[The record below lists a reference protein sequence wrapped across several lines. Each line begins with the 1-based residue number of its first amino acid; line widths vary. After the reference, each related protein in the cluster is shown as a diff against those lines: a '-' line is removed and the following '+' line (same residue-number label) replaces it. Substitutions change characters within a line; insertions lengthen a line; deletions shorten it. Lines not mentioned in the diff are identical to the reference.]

1 MVSLYE
7 ISNRINCKF
16 ILFLYLIFPIIQL
29 ISYNLFEYTTWRIPP
44 LRIFFLI
51 YSSMATRSTGCYAK
65 LDRSIYF
72 SFAYSIDSDYAKNIS
87 SARDRAIV
95 RRIYPAIIHVERAT
109 CDESNDTR
117 RRQMEMTRLARCFV
131 DEPLLRRGKR
141 FEAKTWKRDG
151 RPVWILAIEKGNIDF
166 LPASIS
172 PSLSLFL
179 HLVSLPPPL
188 PVFLHLSISLPL
200 AHAPS
205 LFFFADKFSR
215 LPFTT
220 LPADSTRQ
228 SHAKRCYWPRIC
240 RNNCYDYRAEISFM
254 NLDFFYVSVL
264 ISVGKEFS
272 IGPGTGFTGA
282 EL

>member
-1 MVSLYE
+1 M
-7 ISNRINCKF
+7 R
-16 ILFLYLIFPIIQL
+16 
-29 ISYNLFEYTTWRIPP
+29 NL
-44 LRIFFLI
+44 
-51 YSSMATRSTGCYAK
+51 
-65 LDRSIYF
+65 
-72 SFAYSIDSDYAKNIS
+72 
-87 SARDRAIV
+87 
-95 RRIYPAIIHVERAT
+95 RRIERY
-109 CDESNDTR
+109 
-117 RRQMEMTRLARCFV
+117 
-131 DEPLLRRGKR
+131 
-141 FEAKTWKRDG
+141 EAKTNGDDPFS
-151 RPVWILAIEKGNIDF
+151 PVLRRWTV
-166 LPASIS
+166 ASS
-172 PSLSLFL
+172 RQTLRSKNLETRWATGLNSRYRERKHRLSSCLYLSVPFSLS
-179 HLVSLPPPL
+179 PPRFPPSPL
-188 PVFLHLSISLPL
+188 PSAVFLHLSISLPL

-264 ISVGKEFS
+264 ISIGKEFS

>member
-179 HLVSLPPPL
+179 HLVSLPPSPPRISPSL
-188 PVFLHLSISLPL
+188 YLSPPRACPVAFLFRGQILPL
-200 AHAPS
+200 AFYDSA
-205 LFFFADKFSR
+205 SR
-215 LPFTT
+215 LDATIARET
-220 LPADSTRQ
+220 LLLAAHMP
-228 SHAKRCYWPRIC
+228 
-240 RNNCYDYRAEISFM
+240 
-254 NLDFFYVSVL
+254 
-264 ISVGKEFS
+264 
-272 IGPGTGFTGA
+272 
-282 EL
+282 

>member
-1 MVSLYE
+1 MEKSRKTVAIFLLLFTGRVISTESVERAVLTVNDPRLTLVRLGPNDSRANLFLFELNYLVSLYE

-151 RPVWILAIEKGNIDF
+151 RPV
-166 LPASIS
+166 
-172 PSLSLFL
+172 
-179 HLVSLPPPL
+179 
-188 PVFLHLSISLPL
+188 
-200 AHAPS
+200 
-205 LFFFADKFSR
+205 
-215 LPFTT
+215 
-220 LPADSTRQ
+220 
-228 SHAKRCYWPRIC
+228 
-240 RNNCYDYRAEISFM
+240 
-254 NLDFFYVSVL
+254 
-264 ISVGKEFS
+264 
-272 IGPGTGFTGA
+272 
-282 EL
+282 